1 MHTHSPLTFAST
13 KAHSHAFEVA
23 KLLHRDISMGNIIL
37 TDEGRGL
44 LIDWEMAKKVD
55 EIGRRR
61 PDRTVCYSII
71 LYLSCT
77 DSDHRLD

>member
-1 MHTHSPLTFAST
+1 MCE
-13 KAHSHAFEVA
+13 AHSHAFEVA

-44 LIDWEMAKKVD
+44 LIDWEMAKKVN

-61 PDRTVCYSII
+61 PDRTVCHPVP
-71 LYLSCT
+71 LLLART
-77 DSDHRLD
+77 DEFI